1 MNPITPFPTRGH
13 RLTVSHLPVSRRSG
27 FLVLLGAALSFSPF
41 FQMRATAQDVGSPQA
56 TTSVGFG
63 HGESPGEEHQD
74 TGTYFAV
81 TTFTDPDTQDLHF
94 GSGTATVSATPLVI
108 GGTAEMP
115 DLHALAA
122 PDAEGNEEGVGASA
136 SFSDTLEF
144 SNPDA
149 LLPTVFNFSFLV
161 TGSLSG
167 NSSATLS
174 ASWGSIDPGNFAL
187 FTTTSVAQLF
197 TLSIPSSSLGLVV
210 NGDNDK
216 IGGLFGITLTASANN
231 TEPNSTT
238 LESSTADFSQT
249 VQLVSAAALD
259 ANGNPVAGTFT
270 DGDQILFPA
279 NTVFVST
286 PEPATFL
293 LLAPVLGLLVAF
305 GRKLP
310 RYTQG
315 A

>member
-1 MNPITPFPTRGH
+1 
-13 RLTVSHLPVSRRSG
+13 
-27 FLVLLGAALSFSPF
+27 
-41 FQMRATAQDVGSPQA
+41 MRATAQDVNAPQA
-56 TTSVGFG
+56 VTTVGFG
-63 HGESPGEEHQD
+63 HGESPGEEHED

-94 GSGTATVSATPLVI
+94 GSGSATVSATPLVI

-122 PDAEGNEEGVGASA
+122 PDAQGNIEGVAASA

-167 NSSATLS
+167 NSSASLS
-174 ASWGSIDPGNFAL
+174 ASWGFGANNGIV

-197 TLSIPSSSLGLVV
+197 TLSVPSSSLGLVV
-210 NGDNDK
+210 NDNNDS
-216 IGGLFGITLTASANN
+216 IGGVFSIELTASANN

-249 VQLVSAAALD
+249 VQLVSADALD
-259 ANGNPVAGTFT
+259 ANGNAVQGSFS

-279 NTVFVST
+279 NTVFVAA

-293 LLAPVLGLLVAF
+293 LLAPALGLLVVF

-310 RYTQG
+310 RSRQSV
-315 A
+315 

>member
-1 MNPITPFPTRGH
+1 
-13 RLTVSHLPVSRRSG
+13 
-27 FLVLLGAALSFSPF
+27 
-41 FQMRATAQDVGSPQA
+41 MRATAQDVGAPQA
-56 TTSVGFG
+56 TATVFFSHSG
-63 HGESPGEEHQD
+63 SPGESSTD
-74 TGTYFAV
+74 STLPYSAV
-81 TTFTDPDTQDLHF
+81 KTFTDPDTQDLQF

-108 GGTAEMP
+108 GGTAELP

-122 PDAEGNEEGVGASA
+122 PEAQGNNEGVSATA

-149 LLPTVFNFSFLV
+149 LTPTVFNFSFLV

-167 NSSATLS
+167 NSSAVLN
-174 ASWGSIDPGNFAL
+174 ASWGFGANNGMV

-197 TLSIPSSSLGLVV
+197 TLSVPSSSLSLFV
-210 NGDNDK
+210 NNSNDS
-216 IGGLFGITLTASANN
+216 IGGPFGISLSAIADN

-249 VQLVSAAALD
+249 VELVSADALD

-279 NTVFVST
+279 NTVFVTAT
-286 PEPATFL
+286 PEPGTLALLVPALLL
-293 LLAPVLGLLVAF
+293 LLAFV
-305 GRKLP
+305 RKQSRMARLN
-310 RYTQG
+310 G
-315 A
+315 